1 MYAIFET
8 GGKQYKVSEGENCMV
23 EKLPDEAGSEVAFE
37 KVLLI
42 QDGDDVSVGAPYLEG
57 ARISGR
63 VLSHGKG
70 KKIIV
75 FKYKSKKNY
84 RKKQGHRQPFTLVKI
99 EKIQSE
105 KVQ

>member
-1 MYAIFET
+1 MYAIIET
-8 GGKQYKVSEGENCMV
+8 GGKQYKVSEGESCKV
-23 EKLPDEAGSEVAFE
+23 EKLPIGEGSGVDFE

-42 QDGDDVSVGAPYLEG
+42 QDGEDVSVGTPYLEG
-57 ARISGR
+57 VRVSGR

-99 EKIQSE
+99 EKIE
-105 KVQ
+105 PA